1 MRTESPDCST
11 AFLRFFL
18 AFLQR
23 AFLCFFRAL
32 ALALRFEDLRRA
44 ARQRRAGFLRF
55 FFAAV
60 ALDFFFLALAFLHRA
75 RALAERPLPFFALAF
90 LQRFLAAAFF
100 LRCTATVLPG
110 RTRSISF

>member
-1 MRTESPDCST
+1 MRTESPGCST

-18 AFLQR
+18 AFLQW
-23 AFLCFFRAL
+23 AFFRFRAL
-32 ALALRFEDLRRA
+32 AFALRFEDLRRA
-44 ARQRRAGFLRF
+44 ARHRRAGFLRF

-75 RALAERPLPFFALAF
+75 RALAEPPLPFFALAF
-90 LQRFLAAAFF
+90 LQRFRAAAFF
-100 LRCTATVLPG
+100 LRCTATVRPG